1 MLNSCHAANY
11 RKCRRNFRS
20 QHRHRRSAIGSERM
34 MWTKRGEYFEGS
46 PTQGH
51 KKTSFIH
58 KRNKSFNAH
67 RRVVIRALFSHL
79 AQHLPTLAPSTGNGG
94 RGHGLYVYVLEHVV
108 PCGHRRR
115 TGQFLLSTKWSL
127 LCSADADAAG
137 LLHVTLFHVDF
148 NDSNYGAARRKSFL
162 SIACII
168 VIVSALSSPSLS
180 FSLYTVASKLLC
192 FVWPFHC
199 VGVVRSLRLPVCSC
213 SWSSSGTAGNVP
225 PGQAVVAL
233 LLLDFM
239 LCVYML
245 ICTRVCM
252 RAGMC
257 VCEFEWECECV

>member
-1 MLNSCHAANY
+1 MSEWCELKEESTSRGRQCGGTVH
-11 RKCRRNFRS
+11 CRP
-20 QHRHRRSAIGSERM
+20 HKAI
-34 MWTKRGEYFEGS
+34 
-46 PTQGH
+46 

-94 RGHGLYVYVLEHVV
+94 RGHGLYVYVLQHVV

-127 LCSADADAAG
+127 LCSADADADAAG

-168 VIVSALSSPSLS
+168 VIVSALSSLSLS
-180 FSLYTVASKLLC
+180 LSLSLCTVASKLLC

-257 VCEFEWECECV
+257 VCEFEGECECL